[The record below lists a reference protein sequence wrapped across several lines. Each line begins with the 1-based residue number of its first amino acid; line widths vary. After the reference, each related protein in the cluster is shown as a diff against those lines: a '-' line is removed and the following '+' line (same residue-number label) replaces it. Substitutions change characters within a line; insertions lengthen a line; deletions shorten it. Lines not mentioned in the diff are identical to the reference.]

1 MALWG
6 AKKGI
11 LLARPRSNEAP
22 QLQNLSPRTP
32 SQTARPFGNSF
43 IFLMNMD
50 FNPFGSTKKRNF
62 LLSLGALFF
71 LLPTGAEAMVGIELM
86 GQESRWKIDQLS
98 TQESVTQVGTYL
110 YFPLGSFAFVE
121 AAHEQLDITFKTLDP
136 LKQGDNSAVLNLIL
150 GPVLVSAGTH
160 LVLSSNNL
168 VDQGHS
174 TAYAI
179 SLPEILHLSLGYSQ
193 YETTFPNMPL
203 TDRPGEQGLK
213 INQTA
218 PEVGISFFDGLFS
231 LSGQQDN
238 IVLADSLGLSKT
250 QYRSTQGTLSFWAG
264 PMYFGFSG
272 WNGERLFFADN
283 KGLYLNS
290 LGLIYQGGNRAAVT
304 WMIAT
309 WMDLALIR
317 TNETFLET
325 EGGTPLKAQVD
336 TVNLTFRF

>member
-1 MALWG
+1 
-6 AKKGI
+6 
-11 LLARPRSNEAP
+11 
-22 QLQNLSPRTP
+22 
-32 SQTARPFGNSF
+32 
-43 IFLMNMD
+43 MD
-50 FNPFGSTKKRNF
+50 LYSIGKTLKRNF

-71 LLPTGAEAMVGIELM
+71 LFPAGAKAMVGIELM
-86 GQESRWKIDQLS
+86 GQKSWWKIDQLS

-110 YFPLGSFAFVE
+110 YVPLGSFAFVE
-121 AAHEQLDITFKTLDP
+121 AAHEQLDITFKNLDP
-136 LKQGDNSAVLNLIL
+136 LNQGDNSAVLNLIL

-160 LVLSSNNL
+160 LVLSSNKL
-168 VDQGHS
+168 VDQGHC

-193 YETTFPNMPL
+193 YQTTFPNMPL
-203 TDRPGEQGLK
+203 ADQPGEQGL
-213 INQTA
+213 NLRQSS
-218 PEVGISFFDGLFS
+218 PEVGITFFDGLFT
-231 LSGQQDN
+231 LTGQQDD

-264 PMYFGFSG
+264 PMYFGFSS
-272 WNGERLFFADN
+272 WNGERLFYADN

-290 LGLIYQGGNRAAVT
+290 LGLIYQGGNRAAAT
-304 WMIAT
+304 WMLAT
-309 WMDLALIR
+309 WMDLAFIR